1 MTGNPFGR
9 FPSSLES
16 HTKAERLGRRRR
28 ATPAFLLF
36 GALVLAAL
44 WPLGGQNAPAQTV
57 PTSAVTV
64 HAFECGPG
72 DNSFP
77 DPQCTASGEL
87 QDFTFIINEDNAHY
101 ASDPPDQ
108 RPSIAPTESHSR
120 LVAAGDQDDPT
131 VNLPDGRYLVSVRS
145 PGHKLW
151 GEYFT
156 VDGAAQDVNVSLRST
171 PLKLGR
177 IRVFV
182 FNDNAWTNSAPD
194 FEESGVGG
202 FHVTIEEQTDSVV
215 SVNYFNEPLCGGD
228 CTTANDGFVELS
240 DLGPATYFVY
250 VTPPDGACN
259 SNPDSRWVQTSTFDG
274 GFGVQAGVEEGSD
287 GSGAPGEMLWEP
299 PNRRTGYWFGFVCA
313 PLDFAN
319 PGTGEITGT
328 ARNWQGWP
336 PFDTLIYQD
345 PVENPYV
352 TLADS
357 ATDQTVFA
365 GQGDAAGNF
374 DIQNVPA
381 GTYTL
386 SIWDE
391 QLSYIIRFLPVTVG
405 AGETVDV
412 NSTDVKGESGVGVSR
427 WFGWLSGDV
436 YFDENRNQI
445 RDPGEPGVGNTG
457 VDQRWRDGSIK
468 EETATDGT
476 GHYEYPQAE
485 GGALGKWIIGEQGFT
500 TLGVSGP
507 SVHDELDP
515 SIVTPL
521 PTNLGGALLNNQLL
535 SEGHRAEVDWGKYA
549 YDDGENGQIVG
560 ITFWATTRNEFD
572 ARFQA
577 GEGYEPG
584 IPDVRVNLEDVDGNI
599 LNVYS
604 SDHWSQPP
612 NDTDPGP
619 DSARWCHPRDVN
631 GNAIPNPDAPLNPII
646 GQKCLEVPI
655 NGVQSKDG
663 AFDGGYAFADYCP
676 MAETGGFDEATGLCV
691 NGDDPGD
698 HALVPGDYVTHVVMP
713 KDEDDLRP
721 CNPAGEPKRV
731 SGPVAPEAG
740 AETGCIYHAVR
751 EEDVNVD
758 LGNDFIPAIPPPEC
772 AGDLHTVVIDPEVMP
787 RGSPYEGQDM
797 PLCDKRLIHLQ
808 AKQNANADFFLMTN
822 QTNGVDVEVPGRI
835 IGLVSDD
842 IYFDTDQQSIWY
854 GEPRPVANIPV
865 GIRDY
870 NWRLIKT
877 VDTDLNGSYEAV
889 LPSTETFNC
898 PIPQG
903 PCPGMYV
910 VVVNDP
916 GDKDN
921 PNSNYNPNYL
931 TASFAWDVWPGTTD
945 QLDTPLDP
953 ISGTG
958 CDLPIVNNVHTP
970 ELLQVSRPY
979 VLASNTT
986 AASRRITIRGAHFG
1000 TTAGSITLTD
1010 PRVLQSRTFT
1020 GLATAAQLANVNT
1033 GGIVSWAD
1041 RQIVLQVPAPQLTFG
1056 AGQKQLS
1063 IRTAGSG
1070 GLSTTNGITIHVLGS
1085 GYNPAVIQVGPPT
1098 NPHAIQ
1104 NAINTA
1110 GSDSLLVLQPGT
1122 YHENVI
1128 LWKRVKLQGLGPGG
1142 IVGAP
1147 ETEIQAQPEDPRFDI
1162 QGSVI
1167 DGRFF
1172 TDNQSDWEATLTD
1185 VVGSLAGVDAAHPV
1199 LKGADIT
1206 VVAKAQNT
1214 YTNGVDANNFN
1225 AARIDGIGLTTGRGE
1240 GAGGIQLQA
1249 YARRLQISN
1258 DVLESNG
1265 GVFAGGIGVGQPNY
1279 DAHDENLKVAYS
1291 RLLGNGGLTHA
1302 GAMGI
1307 FRSSDNYDVGNSIL
1321 CSNFSVEYGAGI
1333 SHLGRSP
1340 GGVIHDNQIYYND
1353 AVDSGG
1359 GLAIQQEIPAGD
1371 PNAGT
1376 GSGDVHVL
1384 RNLIQSNFTGDDGGG
1399 IFVANALGERIDVV
1413 NNMIN
1418 NNGAAHVGGA
1428 ITLDDASNVAIVN
1441 NTVANNVSTGSSE
1454 NSSLTVPTS
1463 AGLASEA
1470 NDPNYQDRLGGSG
1483 APKFSNPV
1491 ALFNNIFWNNEAFLL
1506 TQQGPGAD
1514 LVSQGFIDFQ
1524 IDDVTTPDSHI
1535 YETARYNLFT
1545 NGDVLQDDLDADG
1558 NATFATMPG
1567 GGAPIIGFPTN
1578 VANRGNIVGVDP
1590 LFIAPFINELTVS
1603 GSRLDPQQAAV
1614 TITGQDPPVGLT
1626 GNYHL
1631 QTGLASNQ
1639 VSGAV
1644 DRGVRCSNTAVPPPA
1659 NPLSACPA
1667 ATPPATVAP
1676 SNDIDGQLRPQ
1687 LRSLRLRTPW
1697 DFGADEVPTAS
1708 LLTAAV
1714 SNQFRT
1720 QGTLTAAQRLTLKS
1734 KIDKV
1739 RP

>member
-1 MTGNPFGR
+1 
-9 FPSSLES
+9 
-16 HTKAERLGRRRR
+16 
-28 ATPAFLLF
+28 
-36 GALVLAAL
+36 LAAL
-44 WPLGGQNAPAQTV
+44 WPLGGQDAPAQPL
-57 PTSAVTV
+57 PTYAVTV

-72 DNSFP
+72 DNPFP
-77 DPQCTASGEL
+77 DPQCTAGDEL

-108 RPSIAPTESHSR
+108 RPSIAPTESHSGM
-120 LVAAGDQDDPT
+120 VAIGEHHQGDTEDAT
-131 VNLPDGRYLVSVRS
+131 VNLPDGRYLISIRS

-151 GEYFT
+151 GKHFT
-156 VDGAAQDVNVSLRST
+156 VNGAGQTVDVSLRST
-171 PLKLGR
+171 PLPLGK

-194 FEESGVGG
+194 FEETGLGG
-202 FHVTIEEQTDSVV
+202 FHVTIEEQTDSLV

-228 CTTANDGFVELS
+228 CTTADDGFVELT
-240 DLGPATYFVY
+240 DLGPATYFAY
-250 VTPPDGACN
+250 VTPPDGPCN
-259 SNPDSRWVQTSTFDG
+259 SDPDSRWVQTSTFDG
-274 GFGVQAGVEEGSD
+274 GFGVQVGVEEGSD
-287 GSGAPGEMLWEP
+287 GSGAPGESLWEP
-299 PNRRTGYWFGFVCA
+299 PDRRTGNWFGFVCV
-313 PLDFAN
+313 PLDFDD

-357 ATDQTVFA
+357 SDRTVFA

-391 QLSYIIRFLPVTVG
+391 QLSYIIRFLPVTVADG
-405 AGETVDV
+405 QTVSVDT
-412 NSTDVKGESGVGVSR
+412 TDVKGETGTGVSR

-436 YFDENRNQI
+436 YFDTNRNQV
-445 RDPGEPGVGNTG
+445 RDPGEPGVPNTG

-468 EETATDGT
+468 EETATDPT

-515 SIVTPL
+515 SVVTPL

-549 YDDGENGQIVG
+549 YGDGENGQIVG

-577 GEGYEPG
+577 GESYEPG
-584 IPDVRVNLEDVDGNI
+584 IPDVRVNLEDVNGNV
-599 LNVYS
+599 LNVYDT
-604 SDHWSQPP
+604 DHWSQPP
-612 NDTDPGP
+612 NPTDPGP

-631 GNAIPNPDAPLNPII
+631 GNPIPNPDAPLNPII

-676 MAETGGFDEATGLCV
+676 MAETGGFDEASGLCV

-698 HALVPGDYVTHVVMP
+698 HPLVPGDYVTHVVMP
-713 KDEDDLRP
+713 TDAADSRT
-721 CNPAGEPKRV
+721 CNPTVASGESKRV
-731 SGPVAPEAG
+731 SGPMGDEFGAQAG
-740 AETGCIYHAVR
+740 CLYHAVR

-772 AGDLHTVVIDPEVMP
+772 AGDLHAVVIDPEVMP
-787 RGSPYEGQDM
+787 RGSPFEGQDM

-822 QTNGVDVEVPGRI
+822 QTNGVDVQAPGRI

-842 IYFDTDQQSIWY
+842 IYFDNDQQSIWY

-877 VDTDLNGSYEAV
+877 VNTDLNGSYEAL

-916 GDKDN
+916 GDKTS
-921 PNSNYNPNYL
+921 PNANYNPNYL

-958 CDLPIVNNVHTP
+958 CDLPIVNNVNTP

-979 VLASNTT
+979 VLASNSG
-986 AASRRITIRGAHFG
+986 AARRITIKGDHFG
-1000 TTAGSITLTD
+1000 ATAGNVTLTD
-1010 PRVLQSRTFT
+1010 WRTGAVTTLTT
-1020 GLATAAQLANVNT
+1020 GN
-1033 GGIVSWAD
+1033 GGIVSGSWND
-1041 RQIVLQVPAPQLTFG
+1041 RQLTIQVPAINTTTFRPG
-1056 AGQKQLS
+1056 PKRLAITRAGG
-1063 IRTAGSG
+1063 TP
-1070 GLSTTNGITIHVLGS
+1070 LSTTNGITIHVLGS
-1085 GYNPAVIQVGPPT
+1085 NGVAPNVVTYNPAIVNVAAPT
-1098 NPHAIQ
+1098 VPHAIQ
-1104 NAINTA
+1104 NAIDGAAA
-1110 GSDSLLVLQPGT
+1110 GSLLVLQPGT
-1122 YHENVI
+1122 YHENV
-1128 LWKRVKLQGLGPGG
+1128 LMWKPLKLQGLGPGG

-1147 ETEIQAQPEDPRFDI
+1147 ETEIQTQPEDPRFDI

-1172 TDNQSDWEATLTD
+1172 TDNQADWEAT
-1185 VVGSLAGVDAAHPV
+1185 VAAHAPYAGVDLAHPV
-1199 LKGADIT
+1199 LQGADIT
-1206 VVAKAQNT
+1206 VVAKTQTAYDIGT
-1214 YTNGVDANNFN
+1214 GTTASFN

-1249 YARRLQISN
+1249 YARNVQVSN
-1258 DVLESNG
+1258 EVLESNG

-1279 DAHDENLKVAYS
+1279 DAHNENLKVAYS

-1307 FRSSDNYDVGNSIL
+1307 FRSSNNYDVGNSIF

-1340 GGVIHDNQIYYND
+1340 GGMIHDNQIYYND

-1399 IFVANALGERIDVV
+1399 IFVSNALGGRIDVV

-1470 NDPNYQDRLGGSG
+1470 NDPNYQDRLGGPG
-1483 APKFSNPV
+1483 APKFANPV
-1491 ALFNNIFWNNEAFLL
+1491 ALFNNIFWNNQAFLL
-1506 TQQGPGAD
+1506 SQQGPGAT

-1524 IDDVTTPDSHI
+1524 IEDVTTADPHI

-1567 GGAPIIGFPTN
+1567 GGAPIVGFPTN
-1578 VANRGNIVGVDP
+1578 VANRGNIVGVNP

-1603 GSRLDPQQAAV
+1603 GSRLDPQAAAV

-1631 QTGLASNQ
+1631 QTGLAANQ

-1644 DRGVRCSNTAVPPPA
+1644 DRGVRCANTAVPPPA

-1697 DFGADEVPTAS
+1697 DFGADEVPTGG
-1708 LLTAAV
+1708 LLTAAG
-1714 SNQFRT
+1714 STQFT
-1720 QGTLTAAQRLTLKS
+1720 TAGTLTATQRQRIKDR
-1734 KIDKV
+1734 IE
-1739 RP
+1739 RFA